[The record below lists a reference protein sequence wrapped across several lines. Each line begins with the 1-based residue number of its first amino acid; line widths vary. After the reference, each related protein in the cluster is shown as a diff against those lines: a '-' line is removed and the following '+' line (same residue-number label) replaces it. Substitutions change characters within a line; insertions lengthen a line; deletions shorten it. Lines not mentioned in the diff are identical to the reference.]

1 MAQPLGDDGQRHA
14 PKVQRRAA
22 RMAGVVNRIGR
33 TPAAVVN
40 RCHMFVNAPGVYGSP
55 ASFTAT

>member
-22 RMAGVVNRIGR
+22 RMAGVVQPDRAH
-33 TPAAVVN
+33 TAAVVN